1 MIREGKLTGYSFPVI
16 RLVALFAAVVV
27 VIAVGGGVVGV
38 VVGII
43 IFLEFLARLLFV
55 SSAEMR
61 RDVIVRTLGPVLIA
75 GEILL
80 GKQEGIVEGHIADI
94 QIVLLGDVL
103 MLGSLMI

>member
-1 MIREGKLTGYSFPVI
+1 MIMEGKLTGYSFPVI
-16 RLVALFAAVVV
+16 RLVALFTAVVV
-27 VIAVGGGVVGV
+27 VAVGGGVVGV

-61 RDVIVRTLGPVLIA
+61 RDVIIRTLGPVLIA

-80 GKQEGIVEGHIADI
+80 REQEGIVEGHIADI
-94 QIVLLGDVL
+94 QVVLLGDVL